1 MKITETNF
9 IEQLKEH
16 NEKALSYM
24 IQQYG
29 GLLSSVVNRHLRL
42 LKEYREECLNDVF
55 LGIWKKIG
63 YYDEKKS
70 SFANWAA
77 GIARYK
83 AVDYLRKYYKNASY
97 ENIDDLDIPQN
108 DKGLEEIVEREISDE
123 LEQMLGCLGEQDKEI
138 FLKLYMEEKD
148 MEQVSQETGLSK
160 NVIYNRISRG
170 RRKIQKEYPGEK
182 EA

>member
-1 MKITETNF
+1 MKIREITENKKQY
-9 IEQLKEH
+9 ISLLLLADEQESMIDLYLDRGTMYI
-16 NEKALSYM
+16 LSLIHIY
-24 IQQYG
+24 
-29 GLLSSVVNRHLRL
+29 
-42 LKEYREECLNDVF
+42 
-55 LGIWKKIG
+55 IG

>member
-9 IEQLKEH
+9 VEQLKEH
-16 NEKALSYM
+16 N
-24 IQQYG
+24 
-29 GLLSSVVNRHLRL
+29 
-42 LKEYREECLNDVF
+42 
-55 LGIWKKIG
+55 
-63 YYDEKKS
+63 
-70 SFANWAA
+70 
-77 GIARYK
+77 
-83 AVDYLRKYYKNASY
+83 
-97 ENIDDLDIPQN
+97 DLDIPQD

>member
-55 LGIWKKIG
+55 LGIWKNIG

-77 GIARYK
+77 NSG
-83 AVDYLRKYYKNASY
+83 
-97 ENIDDLDIPQN
+97 
-108 DKGLEEIVEREISDE
+108 
-123 LEQMLGCLGEQDKEI
+123 
-138 FLKLYMEEKD
+138 
-148 MEQVSQETGLSK
+148 
-160 NVIYNRISRG
+160 
-170 RRKIQKEYPGEK
+170 
-182 EA
+182 